1 MIATTC
7 SHAILVA
14 IGLFHVQSAIL
25 ESYESHWENLP
36 EGMTSIWEFVTEV
49 DNDRVSLWEL
59 FQDLPSNPG
68 FWVWEGTLTLDED
81 NEPTSA
87 AFSGQ
92 WRRATL
98 DEVTAWDE
106 STRSIF
112 DRLIPENA

>member
-1 MIATTC
+1 MISTTC

-14 IGLFHVQSAIL
+14 IGIFPAQAAIL

-36 EGMTSIWEFVTEV
+36 EGITSIWEFITEV
-49 DNDRVSLWEL
+49 DNDQVSLWEL
-59 FQDLPSNPG
+59 FQDLPANPG
-68 FWVWEGTLTLDED
+68 FWVWEGTLCLDED

-87 AFSGQ
+87 SFSGA

-112 DRLIPENA
+112 DRLTNENG

>member
-1 MIATTC
+1 MIATTS

-14 IGLFHVQSAIL
+14 IGIFPAQSAIL
-25 ESYESHWENLP
+25 ESYESNWDNLP
-36 EGMTSIWEFVTEV
+36 AGMSSIWEFVTEV

-59 FQDLPSNPG
+59 FQDLPANPG
-68 FWVWEGTLTLDED
+68 FWVWEGSLTLDED
-81 NEPTSA
+81 SEPTSA
-87 AFSGQ
+87 RFSGN

-112 DRLIPENA
+112 DRLTNENG

>member
-1 MIATTC
+1 MISTTS

-14 IGLFHVQSAIL
+14 IGLFPVQSAIL
-25 ESYESHWENLP
+25 ESYESHWDNLP
-36 EGMTSIWEFVTEV
+36 KDMTSIWEFVIEV

-59 FQDLPSNPG
+59 FSDLPSSPG
-68 FWVWEGTLTLDED
+68 FWVWEGSLTLDAD

-87 AFSGQ
+87 RFSGV

-112 DRLIPENA
+112 DRLTNEYG